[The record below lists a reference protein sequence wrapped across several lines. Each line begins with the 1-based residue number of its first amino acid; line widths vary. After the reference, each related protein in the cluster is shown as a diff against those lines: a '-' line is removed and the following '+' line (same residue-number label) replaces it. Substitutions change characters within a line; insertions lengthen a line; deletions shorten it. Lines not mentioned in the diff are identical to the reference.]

1 MRLITP
7 LLLIFCSGLMACSS
21 YTEDLASEAF
31 EPIIP
36 DEEVSQAVVDGAIY
50 DSSSQGLFATERKA
64 SKVGDIVTIRLSERF
79 NASKSQ
85 STSSGKDDSLEFTL
99 PTTGALSSVVASD
112 VNLGTTQS
120 FAGSGTAQ
128 QSNRISG
135 LVSAS
140 VVRVYSNGNLEILGQ
155 KKLTLNNG
163 DEYVRV
169 GGIVRPQDIGNGN
182 IVNSN
187 RLANAEITYIGA
199 GELADTSRRGWL
211 SKLFGVVSPI

>member
-50 DSSSQGLFATERKA
+50 DSISQGLFATERKA
-64 SKVGDIVTIRLSERF
+64 SKVGDIVTVSLSESF
-79 NASKSQ
+79 QASKSQ
-85 STSSGKDDSLEFTL
+85 STASGKDDSLEFTL
-99 PTTGALSSVVASD
+99 PTTGALSGVLASD
-112 VNLGTTQS
+112 VNLGTKQS
-120 FAGSGTAQ
+120 FAGTGTAS
-128 QSNRISG
+128 QSNAITG

-140 VVRVYSNGNLEILGQ
+140 VVRVYANGNLEILGQ

-163 DEYVRV
+163 EEYVRV
-169 GGIVRPQDIGNGN
+169 KGIVRPQDIGNGN

>member
-50 DSSSQGLFATERKA
+50 DSGSQGLFATERKA
-64 SKVGDIVTIRLSERF
+64 SKVGDIVTVSLSESF
-79 NASKSQ
+79 QASKSQ
-85 STSSGKDDSLEFTL
+85 STASGKDDSLEFTL
-99 PTTGALSSVVASD
+99 PTTGALSGVLASD
-112 VNLGTTQS
+112 VNLGTKQS
-120 FAGSGTAQ
+120 FAGTGTAS
-128 QSNRISG
+128 QSNAITG

-140 VVRVYSNGNLEILGQ
+140 VVRVYANGNLEILGQ

-169 GGIVRPQDIGNGN
+169 KGIVRPQDIGNGN

>member
-1 MRLITP
+1 
-7 LLLIFCSGLMACSS
+7 MACSS

-36 DEEVSQAVVDGAIY
+36 DEDVSQVVVDGAIY
-50 DSSSQGLFATERKA
+50 DSNSQGLFATERKA
-64 SKVGDIVTIRLSERF
+64 SKVGDIVTVSLSESF
-79 NASKSQ
+79 QASKSQ
-85 STSSGKDDSLEFTL
+85 STASGKDDSLEFTL
-99 PTTGALSSVVASD
+99 PTTGALSGVLASD
-112 VNLGTTQS
+112 VNLGTKQS
-120 FAGSGTAQ
+120 FAGTGTAS
-128 QSNRISG
+128 QSNAITG

-140 VVRVYSNGNLEILGQ
+140 VVRIYANGNLEILGQ

-169 GGIVRPQDIGNGN
+169 KGIVRPQDIGNGN

>member
-7 LLLIFCSGLMACSS
+7 LLLIFCSGLVACSS

-50 DSSSQGLFATERKA
+50 DSGSQGLFATERKA
-64 SKVGDIVTIRLSERF
+64 SKVGDIVTVSLSESF
-79 NASKSQ
+79 QASKSQ
-85 STSSGKDDSLEFTL
+85 STASGKDDSLEFTL
-99 PTTGALSSVVASD
+99 PTTGALSGVLASD
-112 VNLGTTQS
+112 VNLGTKQS
-120 FAGSGTAQ
+120 FAGTGTAS
-128 QSNRISG
+128 QSNAITG

-140 VVRVYSNGNLEILGQ
+140 VVRVYANGNLEILGQ

-169 GGIVRPQDIGNGN
+169 KGIVRPQDIGNGN

>member
-64 SKVGDIVTIRLSERF
+64 SNVGDIVTVSLSESF
-79 NASKSQ
+79 QASKSQ
-85 STSSGKDDSLEFTL
+85 STASGKDDSLEFTL
-99 PTTGALSSVVASD
+99 PTTGALSGVLASD
-112 VNLGTTQS
+112 VNPGTKQS
-120 FAGSGTAQ
+120 FAGTGTAS
-128 QSNRISG
+128 QSNAITG

-140 VVRVYSNGNLEILGQ
+140 VVRVYANGNLEILGQ

-169 GGIVRPQDIGNGN
+169 KGIVRPQDIGNGN